1 MSAQPRLRDNRI
13 ARDDAGIAPLQS
25 QPARELPRQPVAH
38 VRPVVAESRAR
49 KLATAARVFF
59 LAVVVAL
66 AFGFYAPTEDYVTPQ
81 WGLGYALGIAGGSMM
96 LLLLVYPL
104 RKRLPALR
112 YVGSTRF
119 WFRFHM
125 VLGVLGPVLILYH
138 ANFGFGAVNS
148 NVALVC
154 MLVVA
159 GSGLFG
165 RYFYGRIHHELH
177 GRRSTL
183 AELKDFAERL
193 RHVTTG
199 VTFLPEVVERLA
211 ADEAVIEL
219 RSLRTPLLLRPLVGI
234 SWAWAARHR
243 LRRYVRTAVHALPAP
258 QQEAQRKAAFR
269 YVDDRLGATRRVVEF
284 QAFEQFFS
292 LWHALHMPLFV
303 MLVIAGTVHVF
314 AVHLY

>member
-1 MSAQPRLRDNRI
+1 MSARPRLRDSNV
-13 ARDDAGIAPLQS
+13 ARDDVEIATLRAR
-25 QPARELPRQPVAH
+25 PARELLRQPVAPA
-38 VRPVVAESRAR
+38 RPVVAESRGP
-49 KLATAARVFF
+49 KPVTAARVFF
-59 LAVVVAL
+59 LVVVAAL
-66 AFGFYAPTEDYVTPQ
+66 ASGFYAQTEDYVTPQ
-81 WGLGYALGIAGGSMM
+81 WGLGYALGIVGGSMM

-104 RKRLPALR
+104 RKRMPALR
-112 YVGSTRF
+112 YLGSTRF

-125 VLGVLGPVLILYH
+125 VLGVLGPVMILYH
-138 ANFGFGAVNS
+138 SNFGFGAVNS

-154 MLVVA
+154 MLIVA

-183 AELKDFAERL
+183 TELKDFADRL

-199 VTFLPEVVERLA
+199 VTFLPEVVERIA
-211 ADEAVIEL
+211 ADEAIIEF
-219 RSLRTPLLLRPLVGI
+219 RCERTPLLLRPLIGV
-234 SWAWAARHR
+234 SWAWTARRR
-243 LRRYVRTAVHALPAP
+243 LRKYVRAAVHALPAP
-258 QQEAQRKAAFR
+258 QRDAQRKAAFR

-303 MLVIAGTVHVF
+303 MLVVAGTVHVF